1 MIREIDLSEISD
13 GKRYGHKDMVKAG
26 CNDCKGCSKCCQ
38 GMGHSIVLDP
48 YDVYLLA
55 QNLKQSFEEM
65 LSYAIELQVAEG
77 IILPNLKMTGAEEK
91 CSFLNEQGRCS
102 IHGFRPG
109 FCRMFPLGRIY
120 ENNDFQYFLQ
130 VKECPQ
136 EPETKVKLQ
145 KWLGIGDIRKYE
157 VFVKDWHYF
166 LKEIQ
171 ELLEK
176 AQDETLS
183 KQFSVQL
190 LQLFYIMPY
199 ETEQDFYSQ
208 FYLRL
213 KEMKKRFL

>member
-1 MIREIDLSEISD
+1 MFYSRLSS
-13 GKRYGHKDMVKAG
+13 GF
-26 CNDCKGCSKCCQ
+26 
-38 GMGHSIVLDP
+38 LP
-48 YDVYLLA
+48 YV
-55 QNLKQSFEEM
+55 S
-65 LSYAIELQVAEG
+65 SW
-77 IILPNLKMTGAEEK
+77 
-91 CSFLNEQGRCS
+91 
-102 IHGFRPG
+102 
-109 FCRMFPLGRIY
+109 RIY

-136 EPETKVKLQ
+136 EPKTKVKIQ

-176 AQDETLS
+176 AQNETLS

>member
-48 YDVYLLA
+48 YDVYLLTE
-55 QNLKQSFEEM
+55 NLKQSFEEL

-136 EPETKVKLQ
+136 EPKTKVKIQ

-176 AQDETLS
+176 HKTKLYQNSFLFSFCSFFISCLMKSNRIFILSFTL
-183 KQFSVQL
+183 
-190 LQLFYIMPY
+190 
-199 ETEQDFYSQ
+199 D
-208 FYLRL
+208 
-213 KEMKKRFL
+213 